1 MNEVIRQLM
10 ERKSVRVYTD
20 QAISPD
26 EKRAILHAAMA
37 APTAGNQQLYTILDI
52 TGNESSSHV
61 CFYLLFDLRNL
72 LYLNL
77 SANPLFLPTA
87 CLPEFVSSFCRQRD
101 VRPDLTG
108 WASLCHLS

>member
-1 MNEVIRQLM
+1 MNEVIHQLM

-20 QAISPD
+20 QEISPD

-77 SANPLFLPTA
+77 SANPLFYRRHAYLSLYRPFA
-87 CLPEFVSSFCRQRD
+87 DRGMS
-101 VRPDLTG
+101 VRI
-108 WASLCHLS
+108 